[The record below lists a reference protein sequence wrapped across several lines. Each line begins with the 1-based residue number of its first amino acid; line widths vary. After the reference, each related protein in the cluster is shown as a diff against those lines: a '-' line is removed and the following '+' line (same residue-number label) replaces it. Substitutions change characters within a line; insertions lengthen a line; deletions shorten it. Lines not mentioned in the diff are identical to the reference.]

1 MKFMIT
7 WQLHEGKLHDTLS
20 MFSQM
25 SAEQDKALMGDDVQ
39 MIGRWHDLTRGQ
51 GVAIFESNSA
61 EALTKYALNWNRHMD
76 MDIAL
81 VVDDEEAKVLGQ
93 TLDN

>member
-25 SAEQDKALMGDDVQ
+25 TPEQDKALMGERIQ
-39 MIGRWHDLTRGQ
+39 LIGRWHNLVSGQ
-51 GVAIFESNSA
+51 GVAVFESDSA
-61 EALTKYALNWNRHMD
+61 EALATYALNWNKFMD
-76 MDIAL
+76 LDIT
-81 VVDDEEAKVLGQ
+81 VVIDDEEARALG
-93 TLDN
+93 TNL